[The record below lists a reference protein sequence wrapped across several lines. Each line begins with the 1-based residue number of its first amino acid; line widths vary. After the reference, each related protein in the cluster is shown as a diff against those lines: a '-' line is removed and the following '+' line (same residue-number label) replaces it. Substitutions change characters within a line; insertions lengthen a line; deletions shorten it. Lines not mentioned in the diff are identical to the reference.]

1 MHTWLAEITDGKT
14 LELKT
19 DLIPAWFQHAV
30 MEPAVGFEPTTA

>member
-19 DLIPAWFQHAV
+19 DRIPAWFQHAV
-30 MEPAVGFEPTTA
+30 LEKIA